1 MKDLDVMMTQKWTGD
16 FVSIYLMRD
25 KENVRQPILLFYAES
40 EMEKKDPHFK
50 QGEVLK
56 LSKVIKSGFYKKVLF
71 STTDQIPTDVVPDL
85 SF

>member
-16 FVSIYLMRD
+16 FVRIYLMRD
-25 KENVRQPILLFYAES
+25 EEKVRQPILLFYAENGI
-40 EMEKKDPHFK
+40 EQKDPHFK

-56 LSKVIKSGFYKKVLF
+56 LSQVIKSGFYKKVLF
-71 STTDQIPTDVVPDL
+71 NSTDQIPTDVVPDL